1 MFEIIPFGR
10 RDRDLFKMFDEFEKS
25 FFGHQP
31 SVSATAV
38 SFRTD
43 VSDKGDS
50 YLLEAELPGFNK
62 EDIAVDVSEG
72 VLTISANRSSEKE
85 DSGKDYVY
93 RERRCG
99 SFKRSFDLSGIDAE
113 GISGEY
119 KDGVLALKLP
129 KEKEQKPESRRIELN

>member
-25 FFGHQP
+25 FFGSQP
-31 SVSATAV
+31 TATAV
-38 SFRTD
+38 SFRTE

-50 YLLEAELPGFNK
+50 YLLEAELPGFGK
-62 EDIAVDVSEG
+62 EDIAVDVSDG
-72 VLTISANRSSEKE
+72 VLTISASRSSEKE

-93 RERRCG
+93 RERRSG
-99 SFKRSFDLSGIDAE
+99 SFKRSFDLSGIDSE

-129 KEKEQKPESRRIELN
+129 KEKQQKPESRRIELN